1 MFDQVL
7 NESPLK
13 TNIQN
18 GSTEPS
24 VNILTESRNKGHSVK
39 KKIVCLPKGI
49 HQTPQKVPNRPLKK
63 LMLGFLQSK
72 RLVLSKNEAYRIK
85 SLYSDR
91 T

>member
-24 VNILTESRNKGHSVK
+24 VNILTESGNKGHSVK
-39 KKIVCLPKGI
+39 KNCLS
-49 HQTPQKVPNRPLKK
+49 
-63 LMLGFLQSK
+63 SK
-72 RLVLSKNEAYRIK
+72 RYPSNPSKG
-85 SLYSDR
+85 